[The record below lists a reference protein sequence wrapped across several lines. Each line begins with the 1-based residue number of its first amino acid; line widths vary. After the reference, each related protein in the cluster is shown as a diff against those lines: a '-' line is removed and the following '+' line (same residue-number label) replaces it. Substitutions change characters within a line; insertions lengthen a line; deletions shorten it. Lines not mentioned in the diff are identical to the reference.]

1 MLENKKITVNTKS
14 EVNNINIKPFEDKLN
29 INNTVLNASLI
40 NLSGL
45 IQKILEENKK
55 NNQENDSNENNSSN
69 GNLLND
75 ISSQNNTKN
84 KNIEVNKININMK
97 KNSSNIIDASP
108 NKSFNN
114 KTFISNAPINTIPSI
129 KGLMEK
135 NNYQNYIGKGLEK
148 SPWNSPHEEKNSKSN
163 DQSEYIDD
171 KHKIKHKS
179 KKHNL
184 NNKSLNGIDYR
195 KKIINMTS
203 KKTEATKNILSKK
216 LKNEISLKKLKTIKI
231 KNEKNSNNSKKN
243 KSSKD
248 YLENITTEE
257 SKIKDENKDSFIN
270 VNNKIYKMR
279 ANNNM
284 TNNLYEINNNLR
296 KSYQNLNINTNNNI
310 IIRNRNRSKSSHKKG
325 LTHYNTKPNL
335 TIKNKHNS
343 NKNLNLNA
351 DDLIKKLSKK
361 EQSYYIL
368 SKSPV
373 LRLTER
379 ILFGRSTA
387 GLRNIQSVSEILKKN
402 EKFLKNKIKK
412 LEEKIIECDK
422 QINSVFN
429 ASKTAE
435 INFNFILTK
444 DEDEFKSYIW
454 FAENEKEKSEYYYY
468 LKIIYILLN
477 EEYENIEMKHLTEKL
492 YTKINK
498 KGYKTIKEYLYAIYL
513 QRKENNNIV
522 YNIDK
527 INSLIEDSPI
537 DKNFNIKFCR
547 FALFAS
553 FLIREI
559 IKYGNDIKNALEL
572 KVKTKEFIDAI
583 NNKLELYRTA
593 NYFKKK

>member
-1 MLENKKITVNTKS
+1 M
-14 EVNNINIKPFEDKLN
+14 NNINNKPFEDKLN

-45 IQKILEENKK
+45 IQKILEESKK

-75 ISSQNNTKN
+75 ISNQNNTKN

-97 KNSSNIIDASP
+97 RNSANVIDTSP

-135 NNYQNYIGKGLEK
+135 NNFQNYIGKGLEK
-148 SPWNSPHEEKNSKSN
+148 SNWITTQEEKNSKSN
-163 DQSEYIDD
+163 DQSEYFDD

-184 NNKSLNGIDYR
+184 NNKSLTGIDYR
-195 KKIINMTS
+195 KKIMNMTS
-203 KKTEATKNILSKK
+203 KKTEATKNILNKK
-216 LKNEISLKKLKTIKI
+216 LKNEISLKKLRTTKI
-231 KNEKNSNNSKKN
+231 KNEKNRNNSKKI

-248 YLENITTEE
+248 YLDNITTEE

-270 VNNKIYKMR
+270 ANNKIYKMR

-284 TNNLYEINNNLR
+284 TNNFNEINNNLR

-325 LTHYNTKPNL
+325 LTHYNTKTNL
-335 TIKNKHNS
+335 TIKNKQNS
-343 NKNLNLNA
+343 NKNLNSNV

-379 ILFGRSTA
+379 IFFGRSTA
-387 GLRNIQSVSEILKKN
+387 SLRNIQSVSEILKKN
-402 EKFLKNKIKK
+402 EKFLKDKIKE
-412 LEEKIIECDK
+412 LEEKISECDK
-422 QINSVFN
+422 QVNSAFN

-435 INFNFILTK
+435 INFNFILIK

-454 FAENEKEKSEYYYY
+454 FAENEKEKSEYYCY
-468 LKIIYILLN
+468 LKIIYILFN
-477 EEYENIEMKHLTEKL
+477 EEYENIEMKNLTEKL
-492 YTKINK
+492 YTQINK
-498 KGYKTIKEYLYAIYL
+498 KGYKTIKEYLYAIYF
-513 QRKENNNIV
+513 QKKENNNIV

-527 INSLIEDSPI
+527 INSLLEESSI

-547 FALFAS
+547 FALFTS

-559 IKYGNDIKNALEL
+559 VKYGNDIKNTLEL
-572 KVKTKEFIDAI
+572 KVKTKEFIDVI
-583 NNKLELYRTA
+583 NNKLELYKTA